1 MNYRFGSRRRLLVRA
16 ALAPPFLLSAGGD
29 RLRLSRR
36 EAPQPLLHFAV
47 VMEKSFSV
55 ISLIYLSS
63 PNFPAAT
70 CNKICLTD
78 LPAFKPTLAALP
90 ILTVRDMKL
99 AKALSGIL
107 LLAVMQGATIDT
119 KCLAAWYDSDHSCLE
134 RARSLFGTG
143 QFDEAQKALDKGIS
157 LNPRNAEL
165 YYFRGVLYSTLKRFD
180 LALQDMDQA
189 LTLNPNS
196 VAYYMGRGTLYSN
209 QAKYDLAI
217 KDFDQALRYD
227 PRNESARIN
236 KDYCQGELQK
246 IADAAAGKTA
256 VTSAP
261 NLGVAVST
269 AVPIPVPK
277 APKEKHTKRGGA
289 DVATVSNE
297 SETLTK
303 LTKEL
308 EAKQKQKDQESVLAA
323 KLEAERKE
331 KEELLRKLA
340 EIKVASRAADKKAE
354 DEAKPENKPVKDKWA
369 LIIGISKFKNENLN
383 LKYPSK
389 DAKDFYDYLVSDGK
403 FQKDHVKLLLDD
415 QATRGNILSELGDRW
430 LPRMA
435 APDDLVLIY
444 FSSHGSSSDMDVG
457 GVNYLLAHDSDPDQ
471 LFASGLAMQDLT
483 RVIKGR
489 VHSDRVVL
497 ILDACHSGAAE
508 PESKGLVRVKNVDAE
523 AIAQGTGQLV
533 ISSSLP
539 SQVSW
544 ESKDV
549 PNSVFTRYLIDGL
562 KVKGDKTTL
571 GEAFNYM
578 KDKVQNEV
586 LRARGVLQTPVLKS
600 KWQGSDIIISAPP
613 VEPRVGL

>member
-1 MNYRFGSRRRLLVRA
+1 
-16 ALAPPFLLSAGGD
+16 
-29 RLRLSRR
+29 
-36 EAPQPLLHFAV
+36 
-47 VMEKSFSV
+47 
-55 ISLIYLSS
+55 
-63 PNFPAAT
+63 
-70 CNKICLTD
+70 
-78 LPAFKPTLAALP
+78 
-90 ILTVRDMKL
+90 MKL
-99 AKALSGIL
+99 AKALSGLL
-107 LLAVMQGATIDT
+107 LLAVLQGASADT
-119 KCLAAWYDSDHSCLE
+119 KCLAEWYDSDRSCLE
-134 RARSLFGTG
+134 RARTLFGTG
-143 QFDEAQKALDKGIS
+143 QFDEAQKALDKGLA

-165 YYFRGVLYSTLKRFD
+165 YYFRGVLNSTLKHYD
-180 LALQDMDQA
+180 LALVDMDQA
-189 LTLNPNS
+189 INLNPNYA
-196 VAYYMGRGTLYSN
+196 AYYIARGTLYSN
-209 QAKYDLAI
+209 QGKHDLAI
-217 KDFDQALRYD
+217 KDFDQALRYE
-227 PRNESARIN
+227 PRNDSARVN
-236 KDYCQGELQK
+236 KEYCQTELQK
-246 IADAAAGKTA
+246 IADAASGKDQIA
-256 VTSAP
+256 SAP

-277 APKEKHTKRGGA
+277 VPKEKHTKKGGT
-289 DVATVSNE
+289 DVATIPNNSAE
-297 SETLTK
+297 LAR

-308 EAKQKQKDQESVLAA
+308 EEKQKQKDKESGLAA

-340 EIKVASRAADKKAE
+340 EIKVASRTADKKAE
-354 DEAKPENKPVKDKWA
+354 AEAKPEDKPVKDKWA
-369 LIIGISKFKNENLN
+369 LIIGISKFKNETLN
-383 LKYPSK
+383 LRYPSK
-389 DAKDFYDYLVSDGK
+389 DAKDFYDYLISDGK

-444 FSSHGSSSDMDVG
+444 FSSHGSSSDLDVG
-457 GVNYLLAHDSDPDQ
+457 GVNYLLAHDSEPDQ

-508 PESKGLVRVKNVDAE
+508 PEAKGMVRVKNVDAE

-533 ISSSLP
+533 ISSSTP

-544 ESKDV
+544 ESKEV
-549 PNSVFTRYLIDGL
+549 QNSVFTRYLIDGL
-562 KVKGDKTTL
+562 KYKGDKTTL
-571 GEAFNYM
+571 GEAFNFM

-613 VEPRVGL
+613 IEPRVGL